1 MQFVL
6 HKGKFNYSDLIT
18 TLPNSSKVV
27 YISTYNVVLDSELR
41 WFLKKFDLVHLVVNP
56 IPFKSTC
63 EKNEEALYDLLEMK
77 NIKLYLNRNNHS
89 KIIVNEDMSY
99 VGSANL
105 SKFSQNNIESGFISK
120 KSTVNIDILDSFEKY
135 ILTESSSFNDIY
147 SNYKSWN
154 IYNAINKF
162 IPEYKKL
169 EEMVGKSIIL
179 IIPAH
184 YRNNLKELDDLI
196 DKANWIKQQVER
208 SVSFNQLNI
217 TQSLSLKGSLSGLT
231 AVRNKMNQLKVD
243 GEFLNRASS
252 EKGLDQS
259 QTTMLDIQNEFGDC
273 DAMDRFLRNTDSFT
287 ELRETLTDTK
297 EAMEEEIKTILNY
310 LYALIY
316 FGYLHDKHNRVAGGI

>member
-18 TLPNSSKVV
+18 TLPSSSTVV
-27 YISTYNVVLDSELR
+27 YISTYNIALDSELQ
-41 WFLKKFDLVHLVVNP
+41 WFLKKFGLVHLVVNP

-63 EKNEEALYDLLEMK
+63 EKNEDALYDLLKMK

-120 KSTVNIDILDSFEKY
+120 ESKVNLDILDSFKRD
-135 ILTESSSFNDIY
+135 ILSESSSFNDIY

-169 EEMVGKSIIL
+169 EEMVGKSIVL
-179 IIPAH
+179 TIPVH
-184 YRNNLKELDDLI
+184 YGNNLKKLDDLI
-196 DKANWIKQQVER
+196 DKANWIKKQVER

-217 TQSLSLKGSLSGLT
+217 TQSLSLKGSISGLT
-231 AVRNKMNQLKVD
+231 SVRHKINQLKVD

-259 QTTMLDIQNEFGDC
+259 QTTMLDIQNEFGGC

-287 ELRETLTDTK
+287 ELREALTDTK
-297 EAMEEEIKTILNY
+297 EEMEEEIKNILNY

-316 FGYLHDKHNRVAGGI
+316 FGNLFDKHKKAIK